1 MKTNVKNLN
10 PENSIT
16 FFEESNL
23 RIHSIFKVR
32 NITHDTCEGEINFCY
47 SSMPVSYGVGIE
59 STGDGG
65 ESYIV
70 LSFVHP
76 SAEGNKTKV
85 EPVGNRV
92 RKFRQESSENA
103 VLYDKVKK
111 MAKQIV
117 EDALKKKGN

>member
-23 RIHSIFKVR
+23 RIHSISKVR

-47 SSMPVSYGVGIE
+47 SSMPVSCGVGIE
-59 STGDGG
+59 STSDGG
-65 ESYIV
+65 DSYIV
-70 LSFVHP
+70 LSFVYP
-76 SAEGNKTKV
+76 SAEGNKTRV

-92 RKFRQESSENA
+92 RKFRQENPESA
-103 VLYDKVKK
+103 ALYDKVKK
-111 MAKQIV
+111 IAKQIV
-117 EDALKKKGN
+117 EDSLKEKGK